1 MKLYNYTLKR
11 SLLFKD
17 GLIISVDLNEFNN
30 VDIHI
35 DCDDLIEYFMSL
47 MDSKL
52 FNTKL
57 IQNRIEI
64 FLEENYCSEVDPYYR
79 GEN

>member
-1 MKLYNYTLKR
+1 MKLYN
-11 SLLFKD
+11 FKYVQNLY
-17 GLIISVDLNEFNN
+17 GKSLIITIDLNEFNN

-35 DCDDLIEYFMSL
+35 DCIDLIEYFMSL
-47 MDSKL
+47 IDSKL

-57 IQNRIEI
+57 IQNRIVI
-64 FLEENYCSEVDPYYR
+64 FLEENYCSEIDPSHR

>member
-1 MKLYNYTLKR
+1 MKLYN
-11 SLLFKD
+11 FKYVQNLY
-17 GLIISVDLNEFNN
+17 GKSLIITVDLNQFNN

-35 DCDDLIEYFMSL
+35 DCEDQLKYFMSL
-47 MDSKL
+47 INSNL

-64 FLEENYCSEVDPYYR
+64 FCEENYCSEVDPYSR

>member
-1 MKLYNYTLKR
+1 MKLYN
-11 SLLFKD
+11 FKFVQNLY
-17 GLIISVDLNEFNN
+17 GKSLIITIDLNQFNN

-35 DCDDLIEYFMSL
+35 DCIDQIEYFMGLINSQ
-47 MDSKL
+47 
-52 FNTKL
+52 FFETKL

-64 FLEENYCSEVDPYYR
+64 FCEENYCSEIDPYRR